1 MMSGGGP
8 RLPYNGGFGHD
19 EVTVPAEFPRTFK
32 KPSPSWVAAPP
43 KPKCSLLRPDYLVK
57 ALAGGEKTARD
68 KEYPRDELI
77 SVKSE
82 PDGVGFINNQ
92 GGVNTS
98 DPDLQIQTD
107 DDWKLHRDECCSGK
121 KMFNN
126 NQGGLYASDVDYN
139 RVQLPDR
146 NLFIGNLPVNCSEY
160 DLYHLF
166 STYGNVMDVRIVKGY
181 DIERQVLCSYIQLKV

>member
-1 MMSGGGP
+1 MSSGCP

-32 KPSPSWVAAPP
+32 NPSPSWVAAPP
-43 KPKCSLLRPDYLVK
+43 KPKFSLLRPDYLVK

-68 KEYPRDELI
+68 QEYPRDELI

-92 GGVNTS
+92 GGVNIS

-107 DDWKLHRDECCSGK
+107 EDWKHNRDEYWSGK
-121 KMFNN
+121 KLFNN
-126 NQGGLYASDVDYN
+126 NEGGLHACDADCN
-139 RVQLPDR
+139 LVQLPDS
-146 NLFIGNLPVNCSEY
+146 NLYVGNLPVNCSEY
-160 DLYHLF
+160 DLYNLF
-166 STYGNVMDVRIVKGY
+166 STYGNVMDVRIVKNY
-181 DIERQVLCSYIQLKV
+181 DLERQVLFSNLQLKV